1 MHEYYAKN
9 APKLKKAMNGY
20 LKPITA
26 ELELRSGR
34 PCASLFEEIWNHYEK
49 NMLECFPYIGGD
61 NVSGTKNLTGAYF
74 FVSMGEVLK
83 GYDVSL
89 EENGHL
95 MVLAYERRF
104 SRLPGIVKTAAKKG
118 V

>member
-1 MHEYYAKN
+1 
-9 APKLKKAMNGY
+9 
-20 LKPITA
+20 
-26 ELELRSGR
+26 
-34 PCASLFEEIWNHYEK
+34 
-49 NMLECFPYIGGD
+49 
-61 NVSGTKNLTGAYF
+61 
-74 FVSMGEVLK
+74 MGEVLK